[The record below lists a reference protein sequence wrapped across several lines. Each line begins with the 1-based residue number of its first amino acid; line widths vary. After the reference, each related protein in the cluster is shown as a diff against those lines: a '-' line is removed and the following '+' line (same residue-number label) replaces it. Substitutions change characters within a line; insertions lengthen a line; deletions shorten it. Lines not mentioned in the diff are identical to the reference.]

1 MPSRAM
7 TGRQTMLFITLLIST
22 LCLVR
27 LLTSFDPE
35 RRHRQNGFAVAPI
48 DSARA
53 SSNHR

>member
-1 MPSRAM
+1 
-7 TGRQTMLFITLLIST
+7 MLLITLFIST

-27 LLTSFDPE
+27 LLASFDPE

-53 SSNHR
+53 FSDHR